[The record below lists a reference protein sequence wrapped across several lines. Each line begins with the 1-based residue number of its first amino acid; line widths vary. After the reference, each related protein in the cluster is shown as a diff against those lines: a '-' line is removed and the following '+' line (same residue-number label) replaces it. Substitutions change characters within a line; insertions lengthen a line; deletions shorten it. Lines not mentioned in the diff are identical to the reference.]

1 VGARRVPWLR
11 HITAAFFAFATVL
24 VLGVWLVLRQ
34 TLPPQTATIDLPNL
48 SAPVTVRFDSHGIP
62 FIRARS
68 DQDAAEALGYL
79 HARDRMFQMDLMRRA
94 AGGTLAELFGA
105 SALDNDEEM
114 RRLGLRH
121 RAEADL
127 SDLSPAARA
136 LLQAYADGVN
146 AWIAQRGRFAAPEYL
161 VLGRPPP
168 WTITDS
174 LLWGKMMGLWLS
186 NNWYTEMARL
196 ALAGHLPLAKI
207 DALWP
212 SVPNEVTEAAG
223 APPSAAPSPA
233 HAALIERGLSRA
245 AAAILVGMRYYPE
258 PFTLPAEASNEW
270 AISGSRSATGAPLL
284 AGDPHLGFGFPSLW
298 YLARIDTPTET
309 LAGATA
315 PGLPFIIIGHNE
327 HVAWTFTTTGA
338 DVQDI
343 FIEHPTRDGQA
354 YETPTGPQPFATRR
368 ERIRV
373 AGHADIV
380 LTVRETRHGPV
391 LGTTPD
397 GQNLLAVAMANL
409 APHDTDA
416 DGLLKLNDAQSV
428 FDVEAASAR
437 ITSPVQN
444 LLSADTEGNIGFFTT
459 GKVPIRKNGDGAW
472 PVDGADGRHD
482 WIGFASGAALP
493 HAINPPSGMLINAN
507 NPTVGRHFPIFMG
520 SDVYGDWRA
529 RRIETLLLA
538 GGNRKTARY
547 VAQMQLDVTS
557 VFAQDLL
564 PRLLV
569 VSLPAN
575 DTATAARNLLR
586 NWSGEMSM
594 NTPQPLI
601 FNAWTR
607 AILEQILEQNRLS
620 DRDLPWSEDN
630 LLYALLSSPTNHAF
644 QSIWCDDHCDL
655 LLRTALDRAIT
666 QLQKRYGANPQ
677 TWRWGQAHDA
687 DFNDPLVSRL
697 PLVGRLGR
705 FSLPVPGDDT
715 TIDVASPARTQAD
728 PDGFT
733 AIHGPELRAVF
744 DLSDL
749 DRSLFVIAPGQS
761 GNLLSRHAD
770 DLLKRWRDGDNLVL
784 GASPLTQGGLLEL
797 RPAP

>member
-1 VGARRVPWLR
+1 LGSRRVPWLR
-11 HITAAFFAFATVL
+11 RTAAALFVLALVL
-24 VLGVWLVLRQ
+24 VLGVWLLLRQ

-48 SAPVTVRFDSHGIP
+48 AAPVTVRFDRNGVP

-68 DQDAAEALGYL
+68 DRDAAETLGYL

-94 AGGTLAELFGA
+94 AGGRLAELFGVA
-105 SALDNDEEM
+105 ALDNDEEM
-114 RRLGLRH
+114 RRLGMRQ

-127 SDLSPAARA
+127 ADLSPAARA

-146 AWIAQRGRFAAPEYL
+146 AWIAQRGRFASPEYL
-161 VLGRPPP
+161 FLGPPPP
-168 WTITDS
+168 WTMTDS

-186 NNWYTEMARL
+186 NNWSTEIARL
-196 ALAGHLPLAKI
+196 ALAAHQPVTKI

-212 SVPNEVTEAAG
+212 SVPNGVTEAAV
-223 APPSAAPSPA
+223 AASAAPSPL
-233 HAALIERGLSRA
+233 HATLIDLGLSRA
-245 AAAILVGMRYYPE
+245 AAAILVWMRYFPE
-258 PFTLPAEASNEW
+258 PFTLPAQASNEW

-315 PGLPFIIIGHNE
+315 PGLPFIIIGHNA
-327 HVAWTFTTTGA
+327 HVAWTFTSTGA

-343 FIEHPTRDGQA
+343 FIEHPTRDGHA
-354 YETPTGPQPFATRR
+354 YETPAGPEPFVTRL

-373 AGHADIV
+373 AGRADV
-380 LTVRETRHGPV
+380 TLTVRETRHGPV

-397 GQNLLAVAMANL
+397 GKSLLAVDMANL

-416 DGLLKLNDAQSV
+416 NGLLMLNEAQSV
-428 FDVEAASAR
+428 FDVAAASVN

-444 LLSADTEGNIGFFTT
+444 LLSADTAGNIGFFTT

-472 PVDGADGRHD
+472 PVDGADGLHD

-507 NPTVGRHFPIFMG
+507 NPTAGSNFPIFMG

-538 GGNRKTARY
+538 GGNRETARY
-547 VAQMQLDVTS
+547 FAQMQLDVTS

-564 PRLLV
+564 PRLLAV
-569 VSLPAN
+569 PLPAN
-575 DTATAARNLLR
+575 DTEATARALLR
-586 NWSGEMSM
+586 NWSGEMTM
-594 NTPQPLI
+594 DTPQPLI

-607 AILEQILEQNRLS
+607 AIVDQILEQNH
-620 DRDLPWSEDN
+620 LPDGNLPLSEDN
-630 LLYALLSSPTNHAF
+630 LLYALLGPSNDHTH
-644 QSIWCDDHCDL
+644 QSIWCRDDCDQ
-655 LLRTALDRAIT
+655 LLRTALDSAMT
-666 QLQKRYGANPQ
+666 QLRQRYGDDPQ
-677 TWRWGQAHDA
+677 TWRWGQAHRA

-697 PLVGRLGR
+697 PLIGRFGR
-705 FSLPVPGDDT
+705 FSLPVPGDAT
-715 TIDVASPARTQAD
+715 TIDVAAPAGTTTD

-733 AIHGPELRAVF
+733 ALHGPELRAVF

-770 DLLKRWRDGDNLVL
+770 DLLQRWRDGDNITL
-784 GASPLTQGGLLEL
+784 GPSPLSPGETLDL
-797 RPAP
+797 RPAG